1 MPKAPSYLYH
11 FNGSCGSGNNLDL
24 YGHVAR
30 NDSNISANQ
39 AAEIPDQYQLVL
51 CWDFWV
57 QLGGRKHN
65 LEPNLKG
72 RGSVLAVVADY

>member
-1 MPKAPSYLYH
+1 MPKALSYLYH
-11 FNGSCGSGNNLDL
+11 FNCSCGSGNNLDL

-51 CWDFWV
+51 CWDVWV
-57 QLGGRKHN
+57 LVAKTRFEVKFKGLQVISGRRH
-65 LEPNLKG
+65 
-72 RGSVLAVVADY
+72 